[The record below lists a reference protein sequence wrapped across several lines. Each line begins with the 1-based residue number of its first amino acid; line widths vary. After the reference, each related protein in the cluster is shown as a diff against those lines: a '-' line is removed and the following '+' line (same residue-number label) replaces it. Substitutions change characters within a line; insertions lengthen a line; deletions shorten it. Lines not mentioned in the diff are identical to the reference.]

1 MPARRAALVFI
12 FVTVVLDMLAF
23 GVVIPLL
30 PKLVL
35 QFEGGDSARAAA
47 VYGLFGAVFAGMQ
60 FLFAPLLGALSDRFG
75 RRRVILLSNLSLGL
89 DYVIMALAP
98 SLAWLLVGRLLS
110 GICSAS
116 FSIPGAYIA
125 DVTPKEKRA
134 ASFGMLGA
142 AFGLGFVVGPA
153 FGGVLGQVNP
163 RLPFWV
169 AAGLSLGNFLYG
181 FLILPE
187 SLPPERRAPLEWR
200 RANPVGAMQM
210 LRRHPEV
217 FGIAGVVFL
226 SALAH
231 EALPSL
237 WVLYTDYRFGWDT
250 RTVGLTLAAVGV
262 CSVAVQAGLV
272 GAVVRRLGERLTLLL
287 GLLFG
292 VAGFG
297 VSGLAVSGWLFCAG
311 IPLIALW
318 GIAGPSAQALMSQRV
333 DASEQGRLQGAIA
346 GLQGVSHMLGPVLFT
361 GIFAASLSNR
371 GRLPGTP
378 FLLSAL
384 LLVSSFGLAL
394 RVTKRLAVT
403 PKLLADRGNL
413 G

>member
-12 FVTVVLDMLAF
+12 FITVVLDMLAF

-35 QFEGGDSARAAA
+35 QFEGGDTAQAAA
-47 VYGLFGAVFAGMQ
+47 VYGLFGGVFAAMQ

-98 SLAWLLVGRLLS
+98 SVGWLLVGRVLS

-169 AAGLSLGNFLYG
+169 AAGLSLANFLYG
-181 FLILPE
+181 FFILPE
-187 SLPPERRAPLEWR
+187 SLPPERRAPLDWR
-200 RANPVGAMQM
+200 KANPVGAIQM
-210 LRRHPEV
+210 LRRHREL

-231 EALPSL
+231 EVLPSL

-250 RTVGLTLAAVGV
+250 RTVGLTLAGVGV
-262 CSVAVQAGLV
+262 CSAVVQAGVV
-272 GAVVRRLGERLTLLL
+272 GVIVKHLGESLTLRL

-292 VAGFG
+292 TAGFSL
-297 VSGLAVSGWLFCAG
+297 SGLAATSWLFCAA
-311 IPLIALW
+311 IPLVALW

-346 GLQGVSHMLGPVLFT
+346 GLQGVAYMIGPVLFT
-361 GIFAASLSNR
+361 GIFAASVSGH

-384 LLVSSFGLAL
+384 LLAGCFALAL
-394 RVTKRLAVT
+394 RVARPVA
-403 PKLLADRGNL
+403 GL
-413 G
+413 GGD